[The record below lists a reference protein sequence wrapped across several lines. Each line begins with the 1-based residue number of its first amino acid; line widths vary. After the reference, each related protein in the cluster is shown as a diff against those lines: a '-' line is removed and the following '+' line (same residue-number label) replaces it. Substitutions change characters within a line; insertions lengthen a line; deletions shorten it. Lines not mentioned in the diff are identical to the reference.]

1 MSDTVNH
8 HLTKCIYRCFY
19 SQLLDLL
26 LDINESN
33 RVPPHLR
40 YDLRSPTPDASA
52 VPALEPDLSP
62 NDPSDV
68 KSALSALQEV
78 KEELATGQITPTS
91 YTRVEAAL
99 LDTINKPQALT
110 RLDTT
115 PHTTLQSVI
124 PGYLPEDL
132 DVDTPTGYLSP
143 GHEEEYLSTLD
154 ISIGTSQTVPSRNLP
169 PHSARSSDK
178 HEKDKEAQLRNP
190 VSVYNWLRKNQP
202 QVFLQ
207 DNEVAPEKLAAKPQ
221 PVTKTPKRSSI
232 APKQE
237 QEIIDEDGFVIGGLA
252 EPSKPKRKREDEPY
266 RPKGGSSRPTK
277 KKKVSGGQNGKKG
290 TDDQGN

>member
-1 MSDTVNH
+1 M
-8 HLTKCIYRCFY
+8 
-19 SQLLDLL
+19 
-26 LDINESN
+26 
-33 RVPPHLR
+33 
-40 YDLRSPTPDASA
+40 
-52 VPALEPDLSP
+52 
-62 NDPSDV
+62 
-68 KSALSALQEV
+68 
-78 KEELATGQITPTS
+78 
-91 YTRVEAAL
+91 
-99 LDTINKPQALT
+99 NKPQALT

-154 ISIGTSQTVPSRNLP
+154 ISIGTSQSVPSRSLA

-207 DNEVAPEKLAAKPQ
+207 DNEVAPEKPVAKPQ
-221 PVTKTPKRSSI
+221 TVTKTPKRSSI

-277 KKKVSGGQNGKKG
+277 KKKVSGGQNGRKAV
-290 TDDQGN
+290 DEQGN

>member
-1 MSDTVNH
+1 M
-8 HLTKCIYRCFY
+8 
-19 SQLLDLL
+19 
-26 LDINESN
+26 
-33 RVPPHLR
+33 PPHLR

-52 VPALEPDLSP
+52 VPALEPDLP
-62 NDPSDV
+62 PRKPSDV
-68 KSALSALQEV
+68 KSALSALQEA
-78 KEELATGQITPTS
+78 KEELATGQITPIS
-91 YTRVEAAL
+91 YNRLEIAL
-99 LDTINKPQALT
+99 LDTINRPQALT

-115 PHTTLQSVI
+115 PHTTLESVI

-132 DVDTPTGYLSP
+132 DADTPTGYLSP
-143 GHEEEYLSTLD
+143 GHEEEYLSILD
-154 ISIGTSQTVPSRNLP
+154 SSIGTTRAGPSTHMA
-169 PHSARSSDK
+169 PHSTRVGDK
-178 HEKDKEAQLRNP
+178 HEKEKEAQLRNP
-190 VSVYNWLRKNQP
+190 VSVYNWLRKHQP

-207 DNEVAPEKLAAKPQ
+207 DNELVPDKPAAKPQ
-221 PVTKTPKRSSI
+221 TITKAPKRPSI

-290 TDDQGN
+290 TENQGN